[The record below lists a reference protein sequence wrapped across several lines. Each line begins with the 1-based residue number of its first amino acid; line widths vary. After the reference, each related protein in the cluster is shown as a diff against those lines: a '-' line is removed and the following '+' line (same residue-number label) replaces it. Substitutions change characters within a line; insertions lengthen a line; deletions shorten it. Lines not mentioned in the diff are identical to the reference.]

1 MGAALEARQIP
12 ASNGRLV
19 SEVTGEIER
28 TDDGVLVIR
37 RVHVLYRLRADPER
51 REAIDRVLGFH
62 ARKCP
67 VARTIGDCV
76 DISTELELIGE

>member
-1 MGAALEARQIP
+1 
-12 ASNGRLV
+12 V

-51 REAIDRVLGFH
+51 REAIDRVLRFH
-62 ARKCP
+62 AQKCP

>member
-1 MGAALEARQIP
+1 M
-12 ASNGRLV
+12 

-37 RVHVLYRLRADPER
+37 RVHVRYRLRADPER
-51 REAIDRVLGFH
+51 REAIDRVLEFH

-76 DISTELELIGE
+76 DISTELELIEE